1 MMPGNDNGGEEA
13 GISCEGFIA
22 AIERNFK
29 WQTWLSKDHFEKL
42 FEATYPYHPYPVKHK
57 LKDCTIIKK
66 IQDVRESLKRQQA
79 GRGPR
84 REECSTQSRGSGS
97 HDNLWLSSP
106 RTRESYVAS

>member
-66 IQDVRESLKRQQA
+66 IKTS
-79 GRGPR
+79 GNP
-84 REECSTQSRGSGS
+84 SRGSKLEGGPGGKS
-97 HDNLWLSSP
+97 AAPNP
-106 RTRESYVAS
+106 GGAEVMTTFG

>member
-42 FEATYPYHPYPVKHK
+42 FEVTYPYHPYPVKHK

-66 IQDVRESLKRQQA
+66 NSRRQGIPQEA
-79 GRGPR
+79 ASWKGAQEGRVQHPIPGER
-84 REECSTQSRGSGS
+84 KS
-97 HDNLWLSSP
+97 
-106 RTRESYVAS
+106 